1 MNMTFQ
7 SFLSNGQSCF
17 YFGESL
23 ENILR
28 ILKKSNLYEIDSDG
42 GSYALYFCGIDLL
55 FDANKLCLIQYEIS
69 RVIQMYIG
77 IHKIT
82 DKTNIYSFKSYLS
95 EINIEFSEVISD
107 EQIILITEKD
117 VKVYFN
123 SSDGLFVTAMKK
135 CWLNN
140 RGNSPEEFPEK

>member
-28 ILKKSNLYEIDSDG
+28 KVKKSNLYEIDSDN
-42 GSYALYFCGIDLL
+42 GSYALYFCGIELL
-55 FDANKLCLIQYEIS
+55 FDANKLYLVQYEIS

-77 IHKIT
+77 AHKIT
-82 DKTNIYSFKSYLS
+82 NKTSICSFKSYLS
-95 EINIEFSEVISD
+95 EINIEFSEVISED
-107 EQIILITEKD
+107 QIILITEKNI
-117 VKVYFN
+117 KIYFN
-123 SSDGLFVTAMKK
+123 LSDRLFVTAMKK
-135 CWLNN
+135 YM
-140 RGNSPEEFPEK
+140 